1 MTRQILFL
9 MVLAGLLS
17 AQSGT
22 VPCCHCEGSGRTDDV
37 VCLDGKEMRDHLDHL
52 EPLKPSGLDKGLN
65 LAGIVVVEVRFDSVG
80 KVDCARAKSGHP
92 IAISAALTA
101 IKKWTFRPVV
111 SGGVAKSGCGSV
123 TIKYRLRDQG
133 SSTKLQ

>member
-1 MTRQILFL
+1 MTRRILFF
-9 MVLAGLLS
+9 VFLAELLS

-37 VCLDGKEMRDHLDHL
+37 VCLDGKGMRDHVDRL

-65 LAGIVVVEVRFDSVG
+65 LAGIVVVEVRFDSAG

-101 IKKWTFRPVV
+101 IKKWTFKPIV
-111 SGGVAKSGCGSV
+111 SGGVANGGCGV
-123 TIKYRLRDQG
+123 ITIKYRLRDQG